1 MNNWFEDLE
10 NEWRY
15 DTFMAV
21 AFNDERDFDEYLD
34 DEETGISDEAF
45 DNYSDEIN
53 DYLFPVLKEF

>member
-15 DTFMAV
+15 DTFMAA

-34 DEETGISDEAF
+34 DEETHRWILDDQGKP
-45 DNYSDEIN
+45 YEI
-53 DYLFPVLKEF
+53 